1 MPLERLNSLAAR
13 TIGAAQR
20 MTGSFAKGT
29 RGNVSF
35 IFGMAAAT
43 LVVAGGGAVDYA
55 SMVAVRSNL
64 QSAADA
70 AATAAARELYLA
82 NAKDSDVQAVA
93 KQMAGAKLATN
104 SGIETYAVAATVGNR
119 RTAVTATITAEP
131 KVFFASL
138 VGVSSKTLTVD
149 ATARIMGSGRIC
161 AIGLDP
167 ASVGAI
173 RLEKS
178 AKITARNCSV
188 FSNSSHSQGL
198 KAHNSSRLTAEFT
211 CTAGGYQGTA
221 SNFAPLPETD
231 CPPIPDPLAQRT
243 PPSVGA
249 CTKSKMTIDSG
260 LVTLSPGVYCNGL
273 KITKTAKV
281 RLKPGIY
288 IIKDGPL
295 VVDKEAEFTGE
306 YVGFYFT
313 GDKATFKFTK
323 DSLIKLGAPKS
334 GPLAGLLFFGD
345 RGNALGKKYRIESN
359 NARHLLGTIYLPN
372 GDLEIEAK
380 RPIADQSDYTVV
392 VSYGIK
398 MGDGPDLVLNANYDA
413 SDIPVPDGVGPV
425 GGNIVL
431 TE

>member
-1 MPLERLNSLAAR
+1 MPLERLKSLAAK

-20 MTGSFAKGT
+20 MTGSFAKGN

-82 NAKDSDVQAVA
+82 NVKDSDVQAVA
-93 KQMAGAKLATN
+93 KQMAGAKLATVN
-104 SGIETYAVAATVGNR
+104 AIEKYIVAASVGSK
-119 RTAVTATITAEP
+119 RTAVTATIKAEP
-131 KVFFASL
+131 KTFFASM
-138 VGVSSKTLTVD
+138 VGVSSTELSVE
-149 ATARIMGSGRIC
+149 ATARILGSGRIC

-167 ASVGAI
+167 ASAGTI
-173 RLEKS
+173 RLEKN
-178 AKITARNCSV
+178 AKITAKKCAV
-188 FSNSSHSQGL
+188 FSNSSHSQGIR
-198 KAHNSSRLTAEFT
+198 AHNTSRLTAEFT
-211 CTAGGYQGTA
+211 CTAGGYHGTS
-221 SNFAPLPETD
+221 SNFTPSPETD
-231 CPPIPDPLAQRT
+231 CPAIPDPLAQRT

-249 CTKSKMTIDSG
+249 CNQTKTTISTG
-260 LVTLSPGVYCNGL
+260 LVTLSPGVYCGGL
-273 KITKTAKV
+273 KITKTARV
-281 RLKPGIY
+281 RLRPGVY

-295 VVDKEAEFTGE
+295 VVDMEAEFTGD

-313 GDKATFKFTK
+313 GDRATFKFTK
-323 DSLIKLGAPKS
+323 DSLIKLGAPKD

-380 RPIADQSDYTVV
+380 RPVADRSDYTVV

-398 MGDGPDLVLNANYDA
+398 MSDGPDLVLNADYDA
-413 SDIPVPDGVGPV
+413 SDVPVPEGIGPV

-431 TE
+431 TD